1 MGRLAGTWFLV
12 LLTTGGV
19 TAVLDL
25 QGLQVVNGTWRAAIT
40 LPCVYEPS
48 ADFKEL
54 RVIWK
59 ASWDALKTI
68 FHRDANSGDQVLL
81 TTFKGRLSVAKGLPG
96 SVSLLIHQLEMTDTA
111 QYTCE
116 VSWEARNKSL
126 IKRER
131 MTTLKVIKVP
141 ASKPIITLSRNASV
155 LPVGSRTSLTC
166 SASGSPTITY
176 KWFKEGPGSI
186 DKLLGRTAVLT
197 LDRLQASDSGS
208 YYCTAENRVSSQ
220 RRRSDAVR
228 LTVQESEAPT
238 LRPDTK
244 EPTPTGAETTTA
256 HWKHRVGTVAGP
268 VDPRRA
274 AGTQTD
280 PVATSRA
287 SRGDGTAA
295 GSFGLRKASLP
306 LYLIVLIAV
315 LCAALLIAVGLVILC
330 RRKPKSENRCEVT
343 YTNYAM
349 TSGDTIPVSL
359 GIVPVCG
366 VEYEDP
372 TQMFGNNYTME
383 PTKGGVY
390 VTMGT
395 NAINDY
401 DILPNKMESEYEIG
415 D

>member
-1 MGRLAGTWFLV
+1 RGTCGTGNALQPPTSMTHGPPRLA
-12 LLTTGGV
+12 
-19 TAVLDL
+19 
-25 QGLQVVNGTWRAAIT
+25 VVNGTWRAAIT

-131 MTTLKVIKVP
+131 MTTLKVIKGNLVP

-228 LTVQESEAPT
+228 LTVQGKGLLKGLLCLQELIKVGISAVKGPWDGGRFAGEA
-238 LRPDTK
+238 
-244 EPTPTGAETTTA
+244 
-256 HWKHRVGTVAGP
+256 
-268 VDPRRA
+268 
-274 AGTQTD
+274 
-280 PVATSRA
+280 
-287 SRGDGTAA
+287 
-295 GSFGLRKASLP
+295 
-306 LYLIVLIAV
+306 I
-315 LCAALLIAVGLVILC
+315 
-330 RRKPKSENRCEVT
+330 
-343 YTNYAM
+343 
-349 TSGDTIPVSL
+349 
-359 GIVPVCG
+359 
-366 VEYEDP
+366 
-372 TQMFGNNYTME
+372 
-383 PTKGGVY
+383 
-390 VTMGT
+390 
-395 NAINDY
+395 
-401 DILPNKMESEYEIG
+401 
-415 D
+415 

>member
-244 EPTPTGAETTTA
+244 EPTPTGA
-256 HWKHRVGTVAGP
+256 
-268 VDPRRA
+268 
-274 AGTQTD
+274 D